1 MVPEENEGEERF
13 ASEPE
18 SVVTCSLAAC
28 VPVWGREVD
37 IVAVP
42 VPDTLG
48 DEAAKAARLKTGG
61 EHNGAR
67 IGICRCRAAGCGG
80 GSLGG
85 TEDKGT
91 GYEHS
96 ERPNHAEG
104 SKFSH

>member
-1 MVPEENEGEERF
+1 MSATRVEPEKKRKYGTSLPETPATVILNQPSAYEVLVPEENEGEERF

-48 DEAAKAARLKTGG
+48 T
-61 EHNGAR
+61 
-67 IGICRCRAAGCGG
+67 
-80 GSLGG
+80 
-85 TEDKGT
+85 
-91 GYEHS
+91 
-96 ERPNHAEG
+96 RPQKPPA
-104 SKFSH
+104 SKLVASTTVPG